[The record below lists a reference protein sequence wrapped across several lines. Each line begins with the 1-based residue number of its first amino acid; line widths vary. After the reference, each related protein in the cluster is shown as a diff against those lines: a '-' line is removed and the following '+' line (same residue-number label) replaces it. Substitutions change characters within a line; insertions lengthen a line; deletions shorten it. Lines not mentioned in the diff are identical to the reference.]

1 MLVLGVQQG
10 DSFLRL
16 HVSYSF
22 SDSFSLQIITE
33 Y

>member
-1 MLVLGVQQG
+1 MVVLGVQQG
-10 DSFLRL
+10 DSVLRL

-22 SDSFSLQIITE
+22 SDSFPSQVITE